1 MAALREEMRAQP
13 HPARDPSPNP
23 QLPGQSMVAKAL
35 YDIPRLNEKEFDV
48 WLSFVSDAMLGAG
61 MGALFRASA
70 FPNDNGVDAV
80 HLVEISTYPTWLT
93 NGAWTALRRSV
104 GADATAYARS
114 MAIKPGDV
122 LALLRSLRAFYERR
136 AVPLLTQLRKD
147 LIRINISDYPDFK
160 HYTSALELIF
170 TKLAAL
176 GDNVSDNVRRFH
188 LLEGLSDEYHAIVSS
203 VVAYEGPSGRHADFA
218 KAVELISMYEDNFN
232 SKRRKVNQDTT
243 MFAKSPATSTRG
255 SQRDASKRNRG
266 GGDARPDSGTL
277 EPCVFF

>member
-1 MAALREEMRAQP
+1 M
-13 HPARDPSPNP
+13 
-23 QLPGQSMVAKAL
+23 
-35 YDIPRLNEKEFDV
+35 
-48 WLSFVSDAMLGAG
+48 
-61 MGALFRASA
+61 
-70 FPNDNGVDAV
+70 
-80 HLVEISTYPTWLT
+80 
-93 NGAWTALRRSV
+93 
-104 GADATAYARS
+104 
-114 MAIKPGDV
+114 
-122 LALLRSLRAFYERR
+122 
-136 AVPLLTQLRKD
+136 
-147 LIRINISDYPDFK
+147 IRINISDYPDFK

-203 VVAYEGPSGRHADFA
+203 VVASEGPSGRHADFA

-266 GGDARPDSGTL
+266 GGDAQPDSGTL
-277 EPCVFF
+277 EPCVFFLKRGHCNRGSRCRFMSSTLAKSAKATERSRTKVAGPNAIKFRNDKAMYGHRRLVTIAGEQVI